1 MQLELEIKPC
11 INSSTIPT
19 NGIARQKDALR
30 NSARNGN
37 WCIGDSH
44 LYLSF
49 DFVVQW
55 CYAFAQQLLSQK
67 IFVVFLFFFLFHVD
81 VFHTQCMNSGCL

>member
-37 WCIGDSH
+37 WYIGDSH

-49 DFVVQW
+49 DVVQW
-55 CYAFAQQLLSQK
+55 CYALAQQLLLQK
-67 IFVVFLFFFLFHVD
+67 IFVAFFFF
-81 VFHTQCMNSGCL
+81 FSM